1 MIPRLSLLQNT
12 GNGKMETMYH
22 IENMLQIYFSK
33 IMYTMMTKKHYNF
46 LSVSETNM
54 CVKDDYKE

>member
-1 MIPRLSLLQNT
+1 
-12 GNGKMETMYH
+12 MEKMYH
-22 IENMLQIYFSK
+22 IENMVQIYFSK